1 MIKVI
6 QVRFQLTSHHLLL
19 TLKAGSTSINRD
31 FISQVRAMYVC
42 PKLHRRRPGIFPLCY
57 AINLEIFSSFVVEI
71 TSLSA

>member
-42 PKLHRRRPGIFPLCY
+42 PKLTEKNYSANCCV
-57 AINLEIFSSFVVEI
+57 FSQGNTAKNMGPI
-71 TSLSA
+71 